1 MSRGIPPLDLM
12 FLLAE
17 RDTQPSHVAALM
29 VFAPPPRAP
38 RDYVARLVASYREI
52 APRPPYNF
60 VPSIPLV
67 GRPAWRE
74 SACPDMRYHVSHLAL
89 PRPGRR
95 EQLWELVED
104 LHAVGLDRRQPLFRV
119 RFIEG
124 LEGGRFAM
132 YAQIHHAI
140 VDGVSGLA
148 RTMEALNDAPRRR
161 EVRAIYGVEAPRGG
175 RPQTRS
181 EGTLLRAVAG
191 GRRQARALGHL
202 AAFAARRIGGLLA
215 QDAGGDAP
223 EGSRL
228 FSSPRL
234 PTNRPFAAR
243 RSFAAFTVP
252 ATEIDRVRRALGGT
266 VNDVAMAI
274 VDAGLTRYLADHGSP
289 PAEPIVCMCPV
300 SLRDEDDAEASIKVS
315 AVFVPMGEPRETAAR
330 RLARISRN
338 AAAAKAEMKQLTAD
352 AALDLAVALYAAQEG
367 AIALGVNALP
377 PTANLVLSNM
387 RFAEKPVYLGD
398 ARLEAFYPVSMIG
411 GGIGLN
417 VTFVSYDGRLDFGL
431 VASRSAIPDIER
443 LARALVQAFEE
454 LKRAARRRTAR
465 KSAPRS
471 TGPRPAQRETKN

>member
-1 MSRGIPPLDLM
+1 
-12 FLLAE
+12 
-17 RDTQPSHVAALM
+17 
-29 VFAPPPRAP
+29 
-38 RDYVARLVASYREI
+38 
-52 APRPPYNF
+52 
-60 VPSIPLV
+60 
-67 GRPAWRE
+67 
-74 SACPDMRYHVSHLAL
+74 
-89 PRPGRR
+89 
-95 EQLWELVED
+95 
-104 LHAVGLDRRQPLFRV
+104 
-119 RFIEG
+119 
-124 LEGGRFAM
+124 
-132 YAQIHHAI
+132 
-140 VDGVSGLA
+140 
-148 RTMEALNDAPRRR
+148 
-161 EVRAIYGVEAPRGG
+161 
-175 RPQTRS
+175 
-181 EGTLLRAVAG
+181 
-191 GRRQARALGHL
+191 
-202 AAFAARRIGGLLA
+202 
-215 QDAGGDAP
+215 
-223 EGSRL
+223 
-228 FSSPRL
+228 
-234 PTNRPFAAR
+234 
-243 RSFAAFTVP
+243 
-252 ATEIDRVRRALGGT
+252 
-266 VNDVAMAI
+266 
-274 VDAGLTRYLADHGSP
+274 
-289 PAEPIVCMCPV
+289 MCPV